1 MSRQSGAAAR
11 RHAGA
16 PRNWGSQSHGM
27 VEIQRPFP
35 CRFVFSC
42 AAPFVTGCFSTAC

>member
-16 PRNWGSQSHGM
+16 PRNWGAQLHGM
-27 VEIQRPFP
+27 VGIQRPFA
-35 CRFVFSC
+35 CRVVFSC
-42 AAPFVTGCFSTAC
+42 AAPFVAECFSTAC

>member
-16 PRNWGSQSHGM
+16 PRNWGTELHGM
-27 VEIQRPFP
+27 VGNPRPFA
-35 CRFVFSC
+35 CRVVSIRT
-42 AAPFVTGCFSTAC
+42 APFVAVCFSTAC